1 MGSMSRVVTAV
12 GGVSILLLWFI
23 VAMSIEFPPL
33 DAAQGWSAV
42 PTGFLIGAVPTGFL
56 IGFMLIPKILG
67 QLLIIGVSAFL

>member
-1 MGSMSRVVTAV
+1 MSRVVTAV

-42 PTGFLIGAVPTGFL
+42 PTGFLIG
-56 IGFMLIPKILG
+56 FMLIPKILG